1 MTNAPCPQPL
11 SGDVIVD
18 YWAGELDAQT
28 EAQVEEHAFAC
39 GTCAAAV
46 AHGEAIASGI
56 RALVRAGMF
65 QALVPEA
72 VLNRLARDGAR
83 LRTFTLSPG
92 DVVPCAVWEDD
103 DVIVTRLRGDFSGI
117 GSVRVVASLE
127 NGEELSRSE
136 GITIR
141 PGQHEIVHAISAAWL
156 RQLPVTKV
164 KMRITASD
172 EGEGQPV
179 AEYTLMHE
187 GSLRHA

>member
-11 SGDVIVD
+11 SGDDIVD
-18 YWAGELDAQT
+18 YWAGELDVQA
-28 EAQVEEHAFAC
+28 EARVEEHVFAC
-39 GTCAAAV
+39 GTCAAAF
-46 AHGEAIASGI
+46 AHGEAMASGI

-65 QALVPEA
+65 QALVSEV

-103 DVIVTRLRGDFSGI
+103 EVIVTRPRGDFSGI
-117 GSVRVVASLE
+117 GSVRVVATLE
-127 NGEELSRSE
+127 DGEELSRSE
-136 GITIR
+136 GIRIQ
-141 PGQHEIVHAISAAWL
+141 PGQHEIVHAMSAAWL

-164 KMRITASD
+164 TMRITPAD

-179 AEYTLMHE
+179 AEYTLLHE